1 MTQFKIF
8 FFFNL
13 TTRAVGFF
21 KQ

>member
-1 MTQFKIF
+1 MTQFKI